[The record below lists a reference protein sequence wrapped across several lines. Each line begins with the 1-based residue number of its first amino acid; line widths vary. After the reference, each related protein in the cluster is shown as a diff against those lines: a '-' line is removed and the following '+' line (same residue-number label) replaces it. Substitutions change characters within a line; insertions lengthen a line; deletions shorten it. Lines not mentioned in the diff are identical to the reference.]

1 MITVIQIKDKQ
12 FTPYIESGKIQQ
24 RIEELAKSINEAY
37 VDKDLV
43 FVVVLNGAFMFA
55 SDLIKHV
62 TVPCEITFVK
72 VSSYEGGLATT
83 GRVDEIIGLDRSI
96 VGKDVIIVEDIVDT
110 GITIDKMYKLLELNS
125 PKTLKIC
132 SLLYKPEA
140 HKGRVKPDIVGFE
153 IPNRFVVGYGLD
165 YDQKGRNYDAIY
177 QLKD

>member
-1 MITVIQIKDKQ
+1 MIQINDKQ
-12 FTPYIESGKIQQ
+12 FTPFIESAEIQN
-24 RIEELAKSINEAY
+24 RIQELAISINETY
-37 VDKDLV
+37 SGKDLV

-55 SDLIKHV
+55 SDLIKNI
-62 TVPCEITFVK
+62 TLPCEITFVK
-72 VSSYEGGLATT
+72 VSSYDGGTTST

-96 VGKDVIIVEDIVDT
+96 VGKDVVILEDIVDT
-110 GITIDKMYKLLELNS
+110 GITIDKMYKLLELNHPNS
-125 PKTLKIC
+125 LKIC

-153 IPNRFVVGYGLD
+153 IANRFVVGYGLD